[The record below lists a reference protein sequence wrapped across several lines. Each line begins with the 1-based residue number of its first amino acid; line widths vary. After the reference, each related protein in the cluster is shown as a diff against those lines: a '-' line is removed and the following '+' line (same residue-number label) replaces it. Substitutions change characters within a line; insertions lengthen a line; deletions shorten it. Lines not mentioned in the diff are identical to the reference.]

1 MTSTP
6 TRSGPSRTEALVDQL
21 RRGIVGGELV
31 PGQKLP
37 SESQLVTEH
46 GVSRTVVR
54 EAILRLQTE
63 GLVHTKRGSGSY
75 VLTPPS
81 EHDAG
86 SPVPRAAPTNS
97 VAGRMDLIDYR
108 VAIESEAAALAAAR
122 RSEAL
127 AEGVR
132 RAERAFS
139 VSAGAPDPGGPA
151 ALLRLDFA
159 FHRSVAEASGS
170 ALLLQA
176 LDALGP
182 AMIAMPRERLVDAES
197 QGPGGDGSGADGA
210 GPAVDGPARAEPSA
224 AGRRATVVAAEH
236 AAVAAAVVAGDAP
249 GAAAA
254 MRTHLR
260 NSARRFR
267 EESTG
272 R

>member
-1 MTSTP
+1 M
-6 TRSGPSRTEALVDQL
+6 DHL
-21 RRGIVGGELV
+21 RRRIVGGELV

-37 SESQLVTEH
+37 SENQLVTAH

-54 EAILRLQTE
+54 EAILRLQAE
-63 GLVHTKRGSGSY
+63 GLVHTRRGSGSF
-75 VLTPPS
+75 VLTPPAV
-81 EHDAG
+81 HDAG
-86 SPVPRAAPTNS
+86 RPVPRTTPTNS

-108 VAIESEAAALAAAR
+108 VAIESEAAALAAIR
-122 RSEAL
+122 RSEAM
-127 AEGVR
+127 AEGVQ
-132 RAERAFS
+132 RAEGAFAA
-139 VSAGAPDPGGPA
+139 SAGASNPAGPA
-151 ALLRLDFA
+151 DLLRLDFA

-170 ALLLQA
+170 ALMLQA

-182 AMIAMPRERLVDAES
+182 AMIAMPRARLDE
-197 QGPGGDGSGADGA
+197 A
-210 GPAVDGPARAEPSA
+210 G

-236 AAVAAAVVAGDAP
+236 AAVAAAVVDGDAQ

-260 NSARRFR
+260 NSARRFL

>member
-1 MTSTP
+1 MSPMTQPASGSTAAP
-6 TRSGPSRTEALVDQL
+6 GKTRTEALVDHL

-46 GVSRTVVR
+46 GISRTVVR
-54 EAILRLQTE
+54 EAILRLQAE
-63 GLVHTKRGSGSY
+63 GLVHTRPGSGSF

-86 SPVPRAAPTNS
+86 SPVPRAAPTTS

-122 RSEAL
+122 CSEAL

-139 VSAGAPDPGGPA
+139 VSAGGPEPGGPA

-159 FHRSVAEASGS
+159 FHRSVTEASGS

-182 AMIAMPRERLVDAES
+182 AMIAMPRARLDDV
-197 QGPGGDGSGADGA
+197 GARRN
-210 GPAVDGPARAEPSA
+210 RAA
-224 AGRRATVVAAEH
+224 VVADEH
-236 AAVAAAVVAGDAP
+236 AAVAAAVVEGDSVA
-249 GAAAA
+249 AAAA

>member
-1 MTSTP
+1 M
-6 TRSGPSRTEALVDQL
+6 ALVNHL
-21 RRGIVGGELV
+21 RRRIVGGELV

-37 SESQLVTEH
+37 SENQLVTEH

-54 EAILRLQTE
+54 EAILRLQAE
-63 GLVHTKRGSGSY
+63 GLVHTRRGSGSF

-86 SPVPRAAPTNS
+86 RPVPRATLTNS
-97 VAGRMDLIDYR
+97 VAGRLDLIDYR
-108 VAIESEAAALAAAR
+108 VAIESEAAALAATR

-127 AEGVR
+127 AEGVQR
-132 RAERAFS
+132 TERAFAA
-139 VSAGAPDPGGPA
+139 SAGAPDPGGPA
-151 ALLRLDFA
+151 DLLRLDFA

-182 AMIAMPRERLVDAES
+182 AMIAMPRARLDE
-197 QGPGGDGSGADGA
+197 A
-210 GPAVDGPARAEPSA
+210 G

-236 AAVAAAVVAGDAP
+236 AAVAAAVVDGDAP

-260 NSARRFR
+260 NSARRFL

>member
-1 MTSTP
+1 M
-6 TRSGPSRTEALVDQL
+6 DHL
-21 RRGIVGGELV
+21 RRRIVGGELV

-37 SESQLVTEH
+37 SENQLVTEH

-54 EAILRLQTE
+54 EAILRLQAE
-63 GLVHTKRGSGSY
+63 GLVHTRRGSGSF

-86 SPVPRAAPTNS
+86 RPVPRAAPANS

-108 VAIESEAAALAAAR
+108 VAIESEAAALAAVR
-122 RSEAL
+122 RSESMAD
-127 AEGVR
+127 GVR

-139 VSAGAPDPGGPA
+139 ASAGAPEPGGPA
-151 ALLRLDFA
+151 ELLRLDFA

-182 AMIAMPRERLVDAES
+182 AMIAMPRARLVETES
-197 QGPGGDGSGADGA
+197 CASGRDGHGADGSGVAGEGA
-210 GPAVDGPARAEPSA
+210 ARAEPSA

-236 AAVAAAVVAGDAP
+236 TAVAAAVVDGDAL

-260 NSARRFR
+260 NSARRFL
-267 EESTG
+267 EESAG